1 MLNWWRAL
9 ANPMTVVMVT
19 TRTGTSIK
27 GLLVDRGRSGIVLR
41 AAAVGSVDHNGVTVW
56 ERMGGDVVVP
66 IENIDYWQSNLPAEV
81 LE

>member
-1 MLNWWRAL
+1 VNWFGGLTNRL
-9 ANPMTVVMVT
+9 DVVMVT

-27 GLLVDRGRSGIVLR
+27 GLLVDRARNGIVLR
-41 AAAVGSVDHNGVTVW
+41 AASVGSVDHNGVATW

-66 IENIDYWQSNLPAEV
+66 IENIDYWQANLPAEV

>member
-1 MLNWWRAL
+1 MNWFQRL
-9 ANPMTVVMVT
+9 ANPMVVALVT

-27 GLLVDRGRSGIVLR
+27 GLLVDRSHVGIVLR
-41 AAAVGSVDHNGVTVW
+41 AASVGSIDHNGVTVW

-66 IENIDYWQSNLPAEV
+66 IENVDYWQANLPAEV